1 MSSQNTAGNNPRMS
15 SDAPRNVLLALR
27 AQPLFANLTDDEFQD
42 IIALLHSET
51 IELGDLIVDMGGT
64 NTRYYVLRSG
74 RAVVRRLDDQG
85 AEYIAQQF
93 RIGDAFNDRSFLTGA
108 RSEESI
114 EAVEKAKLWYL
125 ARDEFQALL
134 QRRPSIKQHLQYPP
148 EVIQILNRLR
158 RRDWLRPDEN
168 ELLYR
173 KKHPLVFIGAFIT
186 ALLVYALIM
195 VLTYVLAQSLFP
207 PIAGL
212 ATLFMAGF
220 TLWRFY
226 DWRNDFYAVTDQRV
240 VHRERVLLASDKQN
254 EIQLH
259 KIQDVTVRRQ
269 AFIEML
275 FDIGSVVIQA
285 AGMGSVVVFE
295 LIGSPDDVTRLIYE
309 QRTRAM
315 SQTRASERAKIRS
328 EIRRELELA
337 PRPKAAAPA
346 HEPTRTTFRK
356 RLRRSFSTLGQMR
369 SAVLPHMRLVQGNQ
383 IVYRKHWLVLVGT
396 AWFPALCL
404 LLYTGVII
412 ALVAGSQN
420 AAELF
425 SQTCV
430 VLPAMLMGLGLAFWL
445 LWRYE
450 DWRNDIYILTSDR
463 LVDIDRSPF
472 GLQGTKRRD
481 ASLSAVQ
488 NVTSSTQ
495 GPIDLLFDMGNVVIR
510 TAGAGGDLT
519 FDNVHNPRSVQ
530 RDIMNRMEAFE
541 SSVREQQAA
550 SRRQELAEWLGIYD
564 ELTRLH
570 ERKQMP

>member
-27 AQPLFANLTDDEFQD
+27 AQPLFVNLTDDEFQE

-51 IELGDLIVDMGGT
+51 VELGDLIVDMGGT

-74 RAVVRRLDDQG
+74 RAVVRRLNDG
-85 AEYIAQQF
+85 GVEYIAQQF

-134 QRRPSIKQHLQYPP
+134 QRRPSIKQHLQYPL

-195 VLTYVLAQSLFP
+195 VLTFALAPSLFP
-207 PIAGL
+207 PIASL

-240 VHRERVLLASDKQN
+240 VHRERVLFASDKQD

-259 KIQDVTVRRQ
+259 KIQDVTVQRQ

-285 AGMGSVVVFE
+285 AGMSSVVVFE

-328 EIRRELELA
+328 EIRRELDLA
-337 PRPKAAAPA
+337 PRPKVAAAA
-346 HEPTRTTFRK
+346 HEPTRTTFGK
-356 RLRRSFSTLGQMR
+356 RLRRSISTFGQAR
-369 SAVLPHMRLVQGNQ
+369 SAILPHMRLVQANQ

-396 AWFPALCL
+396 AWLPALCL

-412 ALVAGSQN
+412 ALAAGSQSTG
-420 AAELF
+420 ELF
-425 SQTCV
+425 SQTCI
-430 VLPAMLMGLGLAFWL
+430 VLPAMLVELGLAFWL

-472 GLQGTKRRD
+472 GLKGTKRRD

-495 GPIDLLFDMGNVVIR
+495 GPIDLLFDMGNVVIK

-550 SRRQELAEWLGIYD
+550 TRRQELAEWLGIYD

-570 ERKQMP
+570 ERKQIP